1 MTLTLPTLHLY
12 GEFMNLLPLNARL
25 QLTRTCQRIQR
36 IFKLGFPTCTP
47 LLTDTKLN
55 TLNKRYNIVVG
66 FERPSEWVG
75 WLVALAQL
83 ITGRKYP
90 MFVHSFLLVRTIT
103 SDRWLYVSL
112 TWEGIQFETINTDT
126 NELVMT
132 DIGLLLPLTGN
143 LERIEENLNILQD
156 MEVLLGK
163 SFRYS
168 PLSFLDNS
176 AWLNC
181 ASFVS
186 TILDIGHIDTPSE
199 LAEALLNE

>member
-1 MTLTLPTLHLY
+1 
-12 GEFMNLLPLNARL
+12 MNLPQLNARL
-25 QLTRTCQRIQR
+25 QLMRTWQRIQR

-75 WLVALAQL
+75 YLVALAQL
-83 ITGRKYP
+83 LTGRKYP
-90 MFVHSFLLVRTIT
+90 MFIHAFLLLRTKED
-103 SDRWLYVSL
+103 DRWLYVAL
-112 TWEGIQFETINTDT
+112 TWDGIQFETINSKTS
-126 NELVMT
+126 ELVMT